1 MDKRKILLIG
11 WDAADWKIINPLMD
25 TGQMPSLER
34 LVNDGTIC
42 NLATLEPP
50 FSPMLWTSI
59 ATGMYPDK
67 HGVISF
73 TEPLP
78 DGSGIRPV
86 STFSR
91 KVKAI
96 WNILMQNGYKVNV
109 VNWWPSHPAEP
120 VNGVMV
126 SNLYGKITGPPTKWP
141 MLKNSVYPE
150 ALTALLTWLR
160 VHPAELTAAHLL
172 PFVPD
177 AAKIDQ
183 EKDNQLNVLANN
195 IAESATIQAAV
206 TWIMENTEWDF
217 MAVYFDAIDHV
228 CHGFMNY
235 HPPQLKGIPDDQFH
249 LYKDVVQGIYRYH
262 DMLLGRLLEIAGNE
276 TTVILVSDHGF
287 HSDHLRP
294 VQIGDEPAAPTAQH
308 RTHGI
313 VCLKGPG
320 IKKDERIYS
329 ATLLDITPTILS
341 LCNLPIGKDMDGV
354 PLIQSFEHNLPVS
367 HIPSWELVEGRCGMH
382 PEEAREDTFLANEAL
397 EQLVKLG
404 YVEAP
409 DQDAKVAV
417 GKAIDEAKYNLARS
431 YIGSNRY
438 NQAIE
443 LLSNLYDKK
452 KEPRFATRLIT
463 SYIET
468 GNLKK
473 AKAIITAFR
482 EEGKAEID
490 KLDRKIWDL
499 SNKMESNHES
509 SETEKEKIKKE
520 LDKSRNRLMTFKYS
534 MVRVDMYEAELASK
548 WGKYSKAL
556 ELYRNVEKKSIF
568 PDLYLKM
575 GNTFLKLKYWKDATH
590 AFSKVIAIDS
600 HNAAAHHGLG
610 ISHVEQKE
618 YDKGISHLL
627 ESLSLNHQNPGAHY
641 LLGKTLFKLEE
652 YEQAVVSLEMCL
664 LMSPD
669 MGIARNLI
677 IDIYDK
683 YLQNSEKADMHKLF
697 FQQGPETKPDKE
709 GLVNKERTQY
719 LPAGV
724 QRLESERYTDNT
736 IFVVSGLPRSGTSLM
751 MQILEK
757 AGIPV
762 FKDDKRKA
770 DENNPLGYYEHRWVK
785 RLASDNSWIE
795 QASGSAVKVISH
807 LIFYL
812 PARFNYKII
821 FMLRNLKEVVIS
833 QNKMLSGKGKADE
846 KSYPYSIELAYAKNL
861 KKARKWI
868 SNHHNVDVLYV
879 DHTQLMKKPL
889 SVVNEILEFTG
900 INGNSKEIAS
910 VVDNSLYRVKID
922 EKTGKLA

>member
-25 TGQMPSLER
+25 AGLMPSLEG
-34 LVNDGTIC
+34 LVNGGTIG

-78 DGSGIRPV
+78 DGNGIRPV
-86 STFSR
+86 SAFSR

-126 SNLYGKITGPPTKWP
+126 SNLYGKITGPPAKWP

-150 ALTALLTWLR
+150 ALTELFTWLR
-160 VHPAELTAAHLL
+160 VHPVELTAAHLL
-172 PFVPD
+172 PFIPD

-183 EKDNQLNVLANN
+183 EKNYQLNVLANN
-195 IAESATIQAAV
+195 IAESATIQATV
-206 TWIMENTEWDF
+206 TWIMENAGWDF
-217 MAVYFDAIDHV
+217 IAVYFDAIDHI

-235 HPPQLKGIPDDQFH
+235 HPPQLKSIPDNQFH

-262 DMLLGRLLEIAGNE
+262 DMLLGRLLEIADE
-276 TTVILVSDHGF
+276 DTTIILVSDHGF

-294 VQIGDEPAAPTAQH
+294 SLIGDEPAAPTAQH

-313 VCLKGPG
+313 ICLKGPG
-320 IKKDERIYS
+320 IKKDERINS

-341 LCNLPIGKDMDGV
+341 LCNLPIGKDMDGI
-354 PLIQSFEHNLPVS
+354 PLIQSFEHNFPVS
-367 HIPSWELVEGRCGMH
+367 HIPSWESVEGQCGMH
-382 PEEAREDTFLANEAL
+382 PEEAREDPFIANEAL

-417 GKAIDEAKYNLARS
+417 ENAIDEARYNLARS
-431 YIGSNRY
+431 YMGSNRY

-443 LLSNLYDKK
+443 LLSNLYNKK

-463 SYIET
+463 SYVET

-473 AKAIITAFR
+473 AKDIITSFR

-490 KLDRKIWDL
+490 RLDRKIWDI
-499 SNKMESNHES
+499 SNKMESDHES
-509 SETEKEKIKKE
+509 SEKEKEKNKKE

-534 MVRVDMYEAELASK
+534 MVRVDMSEAELAAK
-548 WGKYSKAL
+548 RGNYSKAL
-556 ELYRNVEKKSIF
+556 ELYHKVEKKIMF

-575 GNTFLKLKYWKDATH
+575 GNTYLKLKYWKDAIH
-590 AFSKVIAIDS
+590 AFSKVIAVDS

-610 ISHVEQKE
+610 ISYIEQKD

-641 LLGKTLFKLEE
+641 LLGKALFKLEE
-652 YEQAVVSLEMCL
+652 YEQAAVSLEMCL

-669 MGIARNLI
+669 MGIARNLA

-683 YLQNSEKADMHKLF
+683 HLQNSEKANIHKLY
-697 FQQGPETKPDKE
+697 FQQGPGIMPDKKN
-709 GLVNKERTQY
+709 LVNKEHISD
-719 LPAGV
+719 LPADM
-724 QRLESERYTDNT
+724 QRHGSERYTDNT

-770 DENNPLGYYEHRWVK
+770 DENNPRGYYEHQWVK

-795 QASGSAVKVISH
+795 QAKGSAIKVISH
-807 LIFYL
+807 LIFHL
-812 PARFNYKII
+812 PAEFNYKII
-821 FMLRNLKEVVIS
+821 FMLRNLKEVVVS
-833 QNKMLSGKGKADE
+833 QNRMLAKKGKADE
-846 KSYPYSIELAYAKNL
+846 KSYPYSIELAYARSL
-861 KKARKWI
+861 KRAKKWI
-868 SNHHNVDVLYV
+868 SNKHNVDVLYV
-879 DHTQLMKKPL
+879 DHAQLIKEPL

-900 INGNSKEIAS
+900 VNGSSKEIAS
-910 VVDNSLYRVKID
+910 VVDNNLYRVKID
-922 EKTGKLA
+922 EKTGRLI